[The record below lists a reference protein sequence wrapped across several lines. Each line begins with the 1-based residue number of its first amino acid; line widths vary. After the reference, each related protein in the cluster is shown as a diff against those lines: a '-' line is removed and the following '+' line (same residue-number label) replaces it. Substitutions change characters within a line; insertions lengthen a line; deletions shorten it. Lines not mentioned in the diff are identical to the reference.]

1 MLAMRKLLYI
11 SLLTLGLVACQ
22 SNRQGQQG
30 QDSGDSL
37 QNVSVVLPHSEGP
50 AAIKFDTI
58 YFDLGS
64 LAINSSDQTRDF
76 LFTNTGGAPLVIEK
90 VETSCSC
97 LDVVYPKDSI
107 APGVRSKITMTLKMK
122 EILSG
127 QFYRSANVYTNA
139 SDEPTEIILQGI
151 KSYE

>member
-1 MLAMRKLLYI
+1 MRKLLLI
-11 SLLTLGLVACQ
+11 SILALGIAACQ
-22 SNRQGQQG
+22 SNRQGQPG
-30 QDSGDSL
+30 NVSGDSL
-37 QNVSVVLPHSEGP
+37 QNVSAVLPHSDGP

-64 LAINSSDQTRDF
+64 LAINCPDQTRDF

-90 VETSCSC
+90 VESSCSC

-107 APGVRSKITMTLKMK
+107 APGGRSKITMTLKMN
-122 EILSG
+122 ELLSG

-139 SDEPTEIILQGI
+139 SEEPVEIILQGI
-151 KSYE
+151 KKYE

>member
-1 MLAMRKLLYI
+1 MRKLLFI
-11 SLLTLGLVACQ
+11 SLLTIGIVACQ

-37 QNVSVVLPHSEGP
+37 QNVSAVLPHSDGP

-64 LAINSSDQTRDF
+64 LAIDGPDQTRDF

-90 VETSCSC
+90 VEASCSC
-97 LDVVYPKDSI
+97 LDIVYPKDSI
-107 APGVRSKITMTLKMK
+107 APGTRSKITMTLKMN
-122 EILSG
+122 ELLSG

-139 SDEPTEIILQGI
+139 SEEPTEIILQGI
-151 KSYE
+151 KKYE

>member
-1 MLAMRKLLYI
+1 MLTMRKLLYI

-30 QDSGDSL
+30 RDSGDSL

-76 LFTNTGGAPLVIEK
+76 KFTNTGDI
-90 VETSCSC
+90 
-97 LDVVYPKDSI
+97 
-107 APGVRSKITMTLKMK
+107 RM
-122 EILSG
+122 
-127 QFYRSANVYTNA
+127 
-139 SDEPTEIILQGI
+139 
-151 KSYE
+151 